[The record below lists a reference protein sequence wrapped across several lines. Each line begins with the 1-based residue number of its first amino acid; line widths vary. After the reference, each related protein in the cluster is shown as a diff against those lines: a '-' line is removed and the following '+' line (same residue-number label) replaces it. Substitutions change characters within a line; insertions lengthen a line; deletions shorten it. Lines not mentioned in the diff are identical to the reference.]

1 MSDPRTLV
9 IIDIQN
15 DYFDDGAYP
24 LVGSAQA
31 AERAAVVLAGFRE
44 RGERVVHV
52 QHLWDEPEATFMRP
66 GTRGVEIHDIV
77 RPLSGEPVVT
87 KSEPNAMLSDEFVE
101 TLEANG
107 SKDLV
112 VMGMMTSMCVDST
125 VRTAA
130 DLGYRVQ
137 LVHDACAAPDLEFGG
152 QTVPGA
158 AVHAAF
164 IAALGDSF
172 AQICSSD
179 EVAREA

>member
-1 MSDPRTLV
+1 MAAAPTLV

-15 DYFDDGAYP
+15 DYFDGGAYP
-24 LVGSAQA
+24 LVGSDKAAQKA
-31 AERAAVVLAGFRE
+31 AAVLASFRE
-44 RGERVVHV
+44 RGAPVVHV
-52 QHLWDEPEATFMRP
+52 QHVWDEPEATFMRP
-66 GTRGVEIHDIV
+66 GTPGVEIHDSV
-77 RPLSGEPVVT
+77 RPLPGEPVVT

-101 TLEANG
+101 MLEANE

-112 VMGMMTSMCVDST
+112 VMGMMTSMCIDST

-137 LVHDACAAPDLEFGG
+137 LVHDACAAPDLEFDG
-152 QTVPGA
+152 QVIPGA

-172 AQICSSD
+172 AQLSSSA
-179 EVAREA
+179 EVVHDA